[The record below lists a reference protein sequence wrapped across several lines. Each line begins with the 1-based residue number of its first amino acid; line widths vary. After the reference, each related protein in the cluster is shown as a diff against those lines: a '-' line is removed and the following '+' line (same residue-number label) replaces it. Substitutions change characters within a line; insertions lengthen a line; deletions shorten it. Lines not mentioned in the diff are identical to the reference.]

1 MKTADAYPNY
11 NAMSVKK
18 SDLESNLMYT
28 NSRKNYSSKYKLKIK
43 ASWLNELSI
52 QIKKRFFSP
61 IRQIR
66 RKNIIQQTYKKQQSD
81 ENDLN

>member
-1 MKTADAYPNY
+1 MISIHTFKLIYNTKEIIKNVITKMKTADAYPNY

-52 QIKKRFFSP
+52 
-61 IRQIR
+61 
-66 RKNIIQQTYKKQQSD
+66 
-81 ENDLN
+81 